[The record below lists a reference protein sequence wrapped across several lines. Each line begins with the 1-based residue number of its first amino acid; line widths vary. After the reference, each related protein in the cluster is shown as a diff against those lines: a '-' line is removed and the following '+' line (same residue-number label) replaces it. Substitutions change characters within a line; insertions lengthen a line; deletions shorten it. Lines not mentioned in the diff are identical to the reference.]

1 MNSCKTL
8 SVLKRGNMSKKK
20 SWTHFL
26 KMYCTLRPT
35 RWETLNCK
43 STVYKYRDSSPR
55 PTPPEKKKNLW
66 IFRMLFLDWAKIY
79 TMYNKRALPMYELGI
94 FLIKVYNRCLWNIYY
109 CKNDELLLLPVI
121 LEFFNFKFNNTANIA
136 RLAPTQKH
144 ENGLLYRNADNDRL
158 APKLWQARSPEIPS
172 QTEQAR
178 CCSL

>member
-1 MNSCKTL
+1 
-8 SVLKRGNMSKKK
+8 MSKKK

-43 STVYKYRDSSPR
+43 STIVYKYRDSSPR
-55 PTPPEKKKNLW
+55 PTPPEKKKNFCEFFACFFQIEQKFIRCITNVHYLCMNW
-66 IFRMLFLDWAKIY
+66 AIFF
-79 TMYNKRALPMYELGI
+79 
-94 FLIKVYNRCLWNIYY
+94 IKVYNRCLWNSYY
-109 CKNDELLLLPVI
+109 CKNDEVLLLLSVR

-144 ENGLLYRNADNDRL
+144 ENGPLYRNADNDRL

-178 CCSL
+178 RCSL